1 MLTDKELEL
10 FAESVVPDPALDP
23 ALDQLSRRT
32 LLTRIGAGAA
42 GTLAATLGAEPAA
55 DAAPKPEIVRS
66 DITFESKR
74 DDATAQVKAFLASPK
89 TDHKRGGVIVVHE
102 IFGLTDHIKSVAVKL
117 AEAGYDA
124 LAADFFSNSG
134 PLPDIKGDF
143 KPLMEYVSA
152 IPDSQ
157 IMQDAS
163 GAAKTLRAL
172 PRSNGKVGIVGFC
185 WGGRISMLFDAASP
199 DLNAAVAYYGRIS
212 GDKTANQPQYPIDA
226 ADKMNAPLLGHF
238 GAEDK
243 GIPPSEVEK
252 LSAAL
257 KAAHKKA
264 ELHEYE
270 KAGHAFNNDTRESYR
285 PEAAKLAWKRTLD
298 WYHKYLG

>member
-10 FAESVVPDPALDP
+10 FAESVLPDPALDP

-42 GTLAATLGAEPAA
+42 GTFAAALGAETTAEA
-55 DAAPKPEIVRS
+55 EPKPEIVRS
-66 DITFESKR
+66 DIAFESKHS
-74 DDATAQVKAFLASPK
+74 DATAQVKAFLASPK
-89 TDHKRGGVIVVHE
+89 TNHKRGGVIVVHE
-102 IFGLTDHIKSVAVKL
+102 IFGLTDHIKSVAVRL

-124 LAADFFSNSG
+124 IAVDFFTNSG
-134 PLPDIKGDF
+134 PLPDYKTDF
-143 KPLMEYVSA
+143 KPLAEYVGK

-157 IMQDAS
+157 IVSDTA

-172 PRSNGKVGIVGFC
+172 PHSNGKVGIIGFC
-185 WGGRISMLFDAASP
+185 WGGRISMLYDAAAP

-212 GDKTANQPQYPIDA
+212 GEKTANQPEYPIDVA
-226 ADKMNAPLLGHF
+226 AKMNAPLLGAF

-243 GIPPSEVEK
+243 GIPPTEVKK
-252 LSAAL
+252 LEDAL
-257 KAAHKKA
+257 KAAHKTA